1 MSVYY
6 CFIFHFQDIHTSKNT
21 FQRPKKMARFA
32 GTQEK
37 DLRIVLLG
45 RTGDAKS
52 STGNTILG
60 EDVFTASCGASSET
74 SECKSE
80 TRERNHCRINMIDTP
95 GLFDTKHSEDILKK
109 EILRCMIECAP
120 GPHAFMVVFR
130 VCRFTEQEQDVV
142 KQLNDLFGEQALKYS
157 LVVFTHGDQLDSGK
171 TIIDFVKS
179 NTELNSFVNKCGG
192 GCHVID
198 NKYWKN
204 SQDNYRNNTVQ
215 VENII
220 RSVEDMMRRNG
231 GGCYTNE
238 MLQKIQA
245 RKEEEEKKQVQSGW
259 KWAGLLKELVM
270 QYAAVGFKKL
280 LKRFWGNKTDTL

>member
-1 MSVYY
+1 MSRT
-6 CFIFHFQDIHTSKNT
+6 FIRLPNNT

-32 GTQEK
+32 GTQKK

-45 RTGDAKS
+45 RTGDGKS

-60 EDVFTASCGASSET
+60 EEVFTASNAACSET
-74 SECKSE
+74 SECQSE
-80 TRERNHCRINMIDTP
+80 TRERNHNRITVIDTP
-95 GLFDTKHSEDILKK
+95 GLFNNTLNEENLKR

-120 GPHAFMVVFR
+120 GPHAFMIVLR
-130 VCRFTEQEQDVV
+130 VTRITEREQNVL
-142 KQLNDLFGEQALKYS
+142 KYMNGLFGEEALRYS
-157 LVVFTHGDQLDSGK
+157 IIVFTQGDKLDAGT
-171 TIIDFVKS
+171 TISDFVED
-179 NTELNSFVNKCGG
+179 NRELKRFVEKCAG

-220 RSVEDMMRRNG
+220 RSVEDIVRRNG

-238 MLQKIQA
+238 MLQKIKEA
-245 RKEEEEKKQVQSGW
+245 REAEQKQTVLRTVKNNCLRILWQW
-259 KWAGLLKELVM
+259 KTFSFNA
-270 QYAAVGFKKL
+270 Q
-280 LKRFWGNKTDTL
+280 

>member
-1 MSVYY
+1 
-6 CFIFHFQDIHTSKNT
+6 
-21 FQRPKKMARFA
+21 MARFA

-45 RTGDAKS
+45 RTGDGKS

-60 EDVFTASCGASSET
+60 EDVFTASNASVSVT

-80 TRERNHCRINMIDTP
+80 TRERNHCRTITVTDTP
-95 GLFDTKHSEDILKK
+95 GLFNTMLSEEIMKK

-120 GPHAFMVVFR
+120 GPRAFMVVLR
-130 VCRFTEQEQDVV
+130 VTRITEREQNVL
-142 KQLNDLFGEQALKYS
+142 KYLSELFGEETLRYS
-157 LVVFTHGDQLDSGK
+157 IIVFTHGDQLDSGK
-171 TIIDFVKS
+171 TINDFVED
-179 NTELNSFVNKCGG
+179 NRELKRFVEKCGG

-220 RSVEDMMRRNG
+220 RSVEDIMRRNG
-231 GGCYTNE
+231 GGFTDE
-238 MLQKIQA
+238 MLQRYIREVEQKPTVLQTLINYTKTQTNCMLN
-245 RKEEEEKKQVQSGW
+245 VGS
-259 KWAGLLKELVM
+259 GLLKSFSLNA
-270 QYAAVGFKKL
+270 Q
-280 LKRFWGNKTDTL
+280 